1 MLWLVACT
9 VDAQTIWDRA
19 HLAEVKSNLQQ
30 PAYQQA
36 YVQLLQEA
44 ELAVRQDCPS
54 VMQKDQTAASGNK
67 HDYLSLS
74 RYFWPDPT
82 KPDGLP

>member
-30 PAYQQA
+30 PAYQQDKH
-36 YVQLLQEA
+36 YVEPGKIEFHRLPGIFSHL
-44 ELAVRQDCPS
+44 S
-54 VMQKDQTAASGNK
+54 ASF
-67 HDYLSLS
+67 LI
-74 RYFWPDPT
+74 
-82 KPDGLP
+82 